1 MYLIAKDKLT
11 ASIGGEQLE
20 ELDVLLQVLQCLQDR
35 NGSLRPRQKNRN
47 MIRRSNLLLQQ
58 IFFLIPLNG
67 GHDRGPDHAHSLR
80 LGETVLLHIL
90 AQLGDDLLGA
100 LTLRDA
106 VPQAALKLLII
117 EVEMRALFR

>member
-1 MYLIAKDKLT
+1 MYSFRCFNACTREIDA
-11 ASIGGEQLE
+11 QPWLE
-20 ELDVLLQVLQCLQDR
+20 EEEEDDKI
-35 NGSLRPRQKNRN
+35 P
-47 MIRRSNLLLQQ
+47 NLLLQQ

-67 GHDRGPDHAHSLR
+67 RHDRGPDHAHSLR

-117 EVEMRALFR
+117 EVEMMRERC